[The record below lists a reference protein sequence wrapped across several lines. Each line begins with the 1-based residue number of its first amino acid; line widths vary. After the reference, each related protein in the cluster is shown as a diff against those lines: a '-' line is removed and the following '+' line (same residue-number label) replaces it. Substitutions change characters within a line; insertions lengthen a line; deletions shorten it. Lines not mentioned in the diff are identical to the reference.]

1 MKMKPNKKEITVRV
15 VTPITK
21 EQSKKV
27 IKRISENINLKY
39 SN

>member
-1 MKMKPNKKEITVRV
+1 MKNKSSKKEITVRV
-15 VTPITK
+15 VKPITK

-27 IKRISENINLKY
+27 IQEISQLINLKY